1 MRVTAI
7 ERPPRKRRYNVRI
20 DGARVIP
27 LSREVL
33 AAANLRVGQ
42 EVDDSRV
49 AELEAAE
56 ARHTAMASALRLL
69 SYRQRSE
76 REMRDALRSKG
87 IPEAIAGETLDRLR
101 ELRLLDDQAFAEAWT
116 ESRQRHRPRGRRMLL
131 AELAQKGVER
141 ELAQASVAEIDEE
154 ADALRA
160 GRKRSQTL
168 RGREFR
174 EFRRRLGDFLARR
187 GFGYDVC
194 EATIK
199 QLWAEVATPTA
210 NSGTL

>member
-116 ESRQRHRPRGRRMLL
+116 ASRQRHRPL
-131 AELAQKGVER
+131 ER

>member
-7 ERPPRKRRYNVRI
+7 ERPPRKRRYDVRI
-20 DGARVIP
+20 DDARVVP

-42 EVDDSRV
+42 ELDDSRV

-56 ARHTAMASALRLL
+56 ARHTAMTAALRLL

-76 REMRDALRSKG
+76 REMWDALRSRR

-101 ELRLLDDQAFAEAWT
+101 QLRLLDDQAFAEAWT
-116 ESRQRHRPRGRRMLL
+116 ESRQRNSPRGRRMLL
-131 AELAQKGVER
+131 AELAQKGIER
-141 ELAQASVAEIDEE
+141 EVAQASAAEIDEE
-154 ADALRA
+154 AAALRA
-160 GRKRSQTL
+160 GRKRSRTFGGL
-168 RGREFR
+168 EFR
-174 EFRRRLGDFLARR
+174 EFRRRLGNFLARR

-194 EATIK
+194 EATIR
-199 QLWAEVATPTA
+199 QLWAEVGD
-210 NSGTL
+210 SHSR

>member
-7 ERPPRKRRYNVRI
+7 ERPPRKRRYDVRI
-20 DGARVIP
+20 DDARVVP

-33 AAANLRVGQ
+33 AAANLSVGQ
-42 EVDDSRV
+42 EVDDSLV

-56 ARHTAMASALRLL
+56 ARHTAMTAALRLL

-76 REMRDALRSKG
+76 REMWDALRSRH

-101 ELRLLDDQAFAEAWT
+101 QLRLLNDAAFAEAWT
-116 ESRQRHRPRGRRMLL
+116 ESRQRNRPRGKRMLL
-131 AELAQKGVER
+131 AELAQKGIER
-141 ELAQASVAEIDEE
+141 ELAQTSVAAIDEE

-160 GRKRSQTL
+160 GRKRSRTL
-168 RGREFR
+168 GGLEFR

-187 GFGYDVC
+187 GFGYEVC
-194 EATIK
+194 EAAVK
-199 QLWAEVATPTA
+199 QLWAEVGG
-210 NSGTL
+210 SDDR

>member
-7 ERPPRKRRYNVRI
+7 ERPPRKRRYDVRI
-20 DGARVIP
+20 DDARVVP

-56 ARHTAMASALRLL
+56 ARHTAMTSALRLL
-69 SYRQRSE
+69 SYRPRSE
-76 REMRDALRSKG
+76 REMRDAMRSRH
-87 IPEAIAGETLDRLR
+87 IPETIAGETLARLR
-101 ELRLLDDQAFAEAWT
+101 ELRLLDDQVFAEAWT
-116 ESRQRHRPRGRRMLL
+116 ESRQRNSPRGRRMLL

-141 ELAQASVAEIDEE
+141 EVAQESVAAVDEG
-154 ADALRA
+154 AAAVRA
-160 GRKRSQTL
+160 ARKRSRTL
-168 RGREFR
+168 RGLEFR
-174 EFRRRLGDFLARR
+174 DFRRRLGDFLARR

-194 EATIK
+194 EAAIK
-199 QLWAEVATPTA
+199 QLWAEGDDAD
-210 NSGTL
+210 GK

>member
-7 ERPPRKRRYNVRI
+7 ERPPRKRRYDVRI
-20 DGARVIP
+20 DDARVVP

-56 ARHTAMASALRLL
+56 ARHTAMTSALRLL
-69 SYRQRSE
+69 SYRPRSE
-76 REMRDALRSKG
+76 REMRDALRSRR
-87 IPEAIAGETLDRLR
+87 IPEAISGETLDRLR
-101 ELRLLDDQAFAEAWT
+101 QLRLLDDQAFSQAWT
-116 ESRQRHRPRGRRMLL
+116 ESRQRNSPRSRRMLL

-141 ELAQASVAEIDEE
+141 EVAQESVAAIDEE
-154 ADALRA
+154 AAALRA
-160 GRKRSQTL
+160 GRKRSKTL
-168 RGREFR
+168 RNLAFGD
-174 EFRRRLGDFLARR
+174 FRRRLGDFLARR

-194 EATIK
+194 EVAIK
-199 QLWAEVATPTA
+199 QLWAEGGD
-210 NSGTL
+210 SHGQ

>member
-20 DGARVIP
+20 DGVGVVP

-33 AAANLRVGQ
+33 AAAGLHIGQ
-42 EVDDSRV
+42 DVDESRL

-69 SYRQRSE
+69 SYRPRSE
-76 REMRDALRSKG
+76 REMRDALRAKR

-101 ELRLLDDQAFAEAWT
+101 ELRLLDDEAFAEAWT
-116 ESRQRHRPRGRRMLL
+116 ESRQRNSPRGRRLLL

-141 ELAQASVAEIDEE
+141 EVARQSVASIDEE
-154 ADALRA
+154 DAAVRA
-160 GRKRSQTL
+160 GRKRARTL
-168 RGREFR
+168 RNLEFGD
-174 EFRRRLGDFLARR
+174 FRQRLGNFLARR
-187 GFGYDVC
+187 GFGLEVC
-194 EATIK
+194 ETAVK
-199 QLWAEVATPTA
+199 QLWAETGDADGA
-210 NSGTL
+210 

>member
-7 ERPPRKRRYNVRI
+7 ERPPRKRRYDVRI
-20 DGARVIP
+20 DDVRVVP

-56 ARHTAMASALRLL
+56 ARHTAMTSALRLL
-69 SYRQRSE
+69 SYRPRSE
-76 REMRDALRSKG
+76 REMRDALRSRR
-87 IPEAIAGETLDRLR
+87 IPEAISGETLDRLR
-101 ELRLLDDQAFAEAWT
+101 QLRLLDDQAFSQAWT
-116 ESRQRHRPRGRRMLL
+116 ESRQRNSPRSRRMLL

-141 ELAQASVAEIDEE
+141 EVARESVAAIDEE
-154 ADALRA
+154 AAAMRA
-160 GRKRSQTL
+160 GRKRSRAL
-168 RGREFR
+168 RNLAFGD
-174 EFRRRLGDFLARR
+174 FRRRLGDFLARR

-194 EATIK
+194 GAAIK
-199 QLWAEVATPTA
+199 QLWAEGGD
-210 NSGTL
+210 SHGQ

>member
-7 ERPPRKRRYNVRI
+7 ERPPRKRHYNVRFDDERI
-20 DGARVIP
+20 VP
-27 LSREVL
+27 VSREVL

-42 EVDDSRV
+42 EVADSRV
-49 AELEAAE
+49 VELEAAE
-56 ARHTAMASALRLL
+56 ARHTAMTSALRLL
-69 SYRQRSE
+69 SYRPRSE
-76 REMRDALRSKG
+76 REMRDALRSRR

-116 ESRQRHRPRGRRMLL
+116 ESRQRNRPRGRRMLL

-141 ELAQASVAEIDEE
+141 EVAQASVAAIDEG

-160 GRKRSQTL
+160 GRKRSRSL
-168 RGREFR
+168 RGLEFG

-187 GFGYDVC
+187 GFGYEIC
-194 EATIK
+194 ETAVK
-199 QLWAEVATPTA
+199 QLWAEVGD
-210 NSGTL
+210 SDGE